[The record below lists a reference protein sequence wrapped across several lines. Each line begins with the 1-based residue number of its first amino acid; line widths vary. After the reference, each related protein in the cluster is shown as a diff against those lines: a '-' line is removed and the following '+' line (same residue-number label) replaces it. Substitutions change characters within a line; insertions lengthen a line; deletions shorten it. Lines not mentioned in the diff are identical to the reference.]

1 MNKKQLSYYF
11 NYIDKCNFCHSSG
24 STQKV
29 LGRRLNRSHGK
40 NPKNKI
46 GISTT
51 IIKCKSCEL
60 IYSNPL
66 PIPFNIQDH
75 YGVLPENYWQAE
87 YLNNNANFFKT
98 EIRVLKGIIDI
109 KPGMRSLDVGSGIG
123 KVMRVLQDEGFDSYG
138 IEPSQQ
144 FYQRAISNNFINA
157 EKLTMSTVESA
168 EYPENH
174 FDFITFGAVLEHLYY
189 PSEVIIKALK
199 WLKPN
204 GIIHIEV
211 PSSNWLMSKLFNL
224 YYKIILTNFVTN
236 LSPMHNPYHLYEFSI
251 KSFKKHAE
259 QHGYE
264 IVTHKH
270 YVSYTYLPRFLDFII
285 KPIMKWTNTGML
297 LSIWLR
303 KK

>member
-1 MNKKQLSYYF
+1 MNQKQLRYYF
-11 NYIDKCNFCHSSG
+11 TYIDKCNFCHSSG
-24 STQKV
+24 ATQKV
-29 LGRRLNRSHGK
+29 LGRRLNQSQGK

-51 IIKCKSCEL
+51 IIKCKNCEL

-75 YGVLPENYWQAE
+75 YGVLPEDYWQAE
-87 YLNNNANFFKT
+87 YLSYNDNFFKE
-98 EIRVLKGIIDI
+98 EIKILKGIIDI
-109 KPGMRSLDVGSGIG
+109 KPEMKSLDVGSGIG
-123 KVMRVLQDEGFDSYG
+123 KVMKVLKDEGFDSYG
-138 IEPSQQ
+138 IEPSKQ
-144 FYQRAISNNFINA
+144 FYQRATSNEFINA
-157 EKLTMSTVESA
+157 EKLIMSTVEEA
-168 EYPENH
+168 EYPENY

-211 PSSNWLMSKLFNL
+211 PSSNWLTSKIANA
-224 YYKIILTNFVTN
+224 YYKLRLSNFVAN
-236 LSPMHNPYHLYEFSI
+236 LSPMHQPYHLYEFGL
-251 KSFKKHAE
+251 KSFENHSKI
-259 QHGYE
+259 HGYE
-264 IVTHKH
+264 IVFYKH
-270 YVSYTYLPRFLDFII
+270 YVSYTYMPKIADLIL
-285 KPIMKWTNTGML
+285 KPIMRSTNTGML